1 MDGHEKPAA
10 PAQLTTT
17 ANNITLI
24 TKSLQLR
31 FDSQAAACYKYVLIN
46 ARLIGVGKYEEK

>member
-17 ANNITLI
+17 ANNIALI

-31 FDSQAAACYKYVLIN
+31 FDSQAAACYKYFLIN